1 MGEPRGEQDRM
12 EPTEGRTGLVLAGGG
27 ARAAYQV
34 GVLQAIKEIL
44 PDPKVNPFP
53 IISGT
58 SAGAVNAGALAVY
71 ADDFGKAV
79 DNLLEV
85 WRNFEP
91 RHVYRSDFPGV
102 FANSTRWLSGFFFGA
117 FLKNKRISLL
127 DNRPLQHLLSRRLDF
142 SRIQGNIDAG
152 ALDAVAITCSGYTS
166 GQSCSFYQAREGTE
180 EWKRSTRIGIKAD
193 IAVEH
198 LMASSAIPFMFPAHK
213 LNREYFGDG
222 SMRQIA
228 PVSPALHLGADRV
241 IVVGTARIRSETP
254 ERTRGDIYP
263 SLAAIAGH
271 VMNSIF
277 LDSLAVDIERLERIN
292 RTISCVPVDA
302 LRKMGLTLHH
312 VDVLVLTPSEP
323 LDAIALKHVRSLPW
337 PIRFLLRSVGAMR
350 RGGANLASYL
360 LFEKGYC
367 RELIEL
373 GYKDTLAQRD
383 EVEAFMAGG
392 LSTVPGAYLRTA
404 RFRVTAAMRAA
415 AAAAESQGGTTPA

>member
-1 MGEPRGEQDRM
+1 MSLGAGK
-12 EPTEGRTGLVLAGGG
+12 TGLVLAGGG

-53 IISGT
+53 IIGGT

-91 RHVYRSDFPGV
+91 RYVYRSDFPGV
-102 FANSTRWLSGFFFGA
+102 FANSTKWLAGFFFGA

-142 SRIQGNIDAG
+142 SRIAKNIEMG

-166 GQSCSFYQAREGTE
+166 GQSCSFYEGREGME
-180 EWKRSTRIGIKAD
+180 EWKRSQRIGIKAK
-193 IAVEH
+193 IAIEH
-198 LMASSAIPFMFPAHK
+198 LMASSAIPFLFPAHK
-213 LNREYFGDG
+213 LNREFFGDG

-241 IVVGTARIRSETP
+241 IVIGTARLRNESP
-254 ERTRGDIYP
+254 ERTRGDNYP
-263 SLAAIAGH
+263 SLAQIAGH

-292 RTISCVPVDA
+292 RTISCVP
-302 LRKMGLTLHH
+302 LESLKKMNLTLHH
-312 VDVLVLTPSEP
+312 VDVLVITPSEP
-323 LDAIALKHVRSLPW
+323 LDAIAIKHVRNLPW
-337 PIRFLLRSVGAMR
+337 PIRFLLRSIGAMR

-373 GYKDTLAQRD
+373 GYRDTMMQRD

-392 LSTVPGAYLRTA
+392 FSTVPGAHLRTVK
-404 RFRVTAAMRAA
+404 FRVTAEMKAA
-415 AAAAESQGGTTPA
+415 AAKAQGHTPA